1 MFALEIL
8 CVDFLANPLRKKNV
22 LLDSLFNFIDAIIY
36 ESLLLCV
43 CHRGR

>member
-8 CVDFLANPLRKKNV
+8 CVDFLANPLRKNV
-22 LLDSLFNFIDAIIY
+22 LLDSLLNFTDAIIY
-36 ESLLLCV
+36 ESLLICV